1 MVDAIRRSVTHART
15 PTSSVE
21 QILFRILP
29 RPEIVR
35 GHPFEPSSH
44 FRGPRPRYV
53 IYGVERRCMRQRRR
67 SSVDRDLRPQRQ
79 AERVRRIARNG

>member
-44 FRGPRPRYV
+44 FRGLGRGTSSMV
-53 IYGVERRCMRQRRR
+53 LSGVACA
-67 SSVDRDLRPQRQ
+67 SAAAV
-79 AERVRRIARNG
+79 A